1 MKNRKKSIDN
11 LKQIAYYISTERTL
25 GNQGLRG
32 GPFMVLPNF
41 FYRRGKMKEFFTY
54 EQQIEKLKKDGL
66 IICDEQY
73 AINELKLEG
82 YYNIINGYSP
92 IFKINNHYKKGT
104 TFDNINKL
112 YDFDKTLRSIVYKYT
127 ALIECHVKAIIAH
140 EFSRVH
146 GVDENQYL
154 TTESFSSNASS
165 RANIEKLLSECKQT
179 IQDALNRNSMKYRE
193 YIAHNYYNHGHVPM
207 WVLVRAL
214 SFGTT
219 SIFYKNMLADD
230 KAAVSNNF
238 NLTAAH
244 LANMLEVVV
253 SFRNIVAHG
262 ERTFCA
268 RLPKTRLSTDLSAV
282 RKMRIAKNKKGENM
296 FGRNDF
302 LALVICS
309 KYLLTPIE
317 FSGFLTEIESA
328 LLELSHNQTF
338 EDYARIRI
346 KMGLSNDS
354 WKTLAKIKTEG
365 D

>member
-1 MKNRKKSIDN
+1 
-11 LKQIAYYISTERTL
+11 
-25 GNQGLRG
+25 
-32 GPFMVLPNF
+32 
-41 FYRRGKMKEFFTY
+41 MKEFFTY
-54 EQQIEKLKKDGL
+54 DQQISKLRNDGL
-66 IICDEQY
+66 IIDDEQY
-73 AINELKLEG
+73 AISELKLEG

-104 TFDNINKL
+104 KFDNINKL

-127 ALIECHVKAIIAH
+127 ALIECHTKAIIAH
-140 EFSRVH
+140 EFSRAH
-146 GVDENQYL
+146 GVDENKYL
-154 TTESFSSNASS
+154 TTDSFSNKASS
-165 RANIEKLLSECKQT
+165 KANVEKLLSECNQT
-179 IQDALNRNSMKYRE
+179 IQDALNPNSMKYRE
-193 YIAHNYYNHGHVPM
+193 YIAHNYNNHGHVPM

-219 SIFYKNMLADD
+219 SIFYKNMIEED
-230 KAAVSNNF
+230 KAAVANNF
-238 NLTAAH
+238 NLSAAH
-244 LANMLEVVV
+244 LTNMLEVVV

-282 RKMRIAKNKKGENM
+282 KKMRIAKNQKGENK

-302 LALVICS
+302 LALIICN
-309 KYLLTPIE
+309 KYLLTPME
-317 FSGFLTEIESA
+317 FSSFLTEIESA
-328 LLELSHNQTF
+328 LSILSQNQTP
-338 EDYARIRI
+338 ENYSKIKQ